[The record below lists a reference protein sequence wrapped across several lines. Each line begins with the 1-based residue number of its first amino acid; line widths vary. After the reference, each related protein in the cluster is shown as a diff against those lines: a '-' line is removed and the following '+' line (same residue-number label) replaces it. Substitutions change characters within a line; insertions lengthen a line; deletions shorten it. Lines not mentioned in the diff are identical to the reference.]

1 MNEQN
6 ETVKLSLKDIRRETM
21 ADHNETVIAQGTVMK
36 GSIASEVPVTVSG
49 KVDGDLAAPTLN
61 ITSTGSV
68 HGQVLVENL
77 TSQGEVSGEI
87 EAQEVNLSGKVRDK
101 TSIKAKSLEVKL
113 DTTDPERLSVTFG
126 ECTLDVGE
134 SASQQQ
140 PITMDNED
148 DDEEEEEPEADDD

>member
-1 MNEQN
+1 MDQYN
-6 ETVKLSLKDIRRETM
+6 ETI
-21 ADHNETVIAQGTVMK
+21 IAQGTVMK

-61 ITSTGSV
+61 ITETGSV

-77 TSQGEVSGEI
+77 TSQGEISGEI

-113 DTTDPERLSVTFG
+113 DTADPERLMVTFG
-126 ECTLDVGE
+126 ECTLDVGNTAKQSNIVAPE
-134 SASQQQ
+134 DDE
-140 PITMDNED
+140 PDNE
-148 DDEEEEEPEADDD
+148 ENA

>member
-1 MNEQN
+1 MDQ
-6 ETVKLSLKDIRRETM
+6 
-21 ADHNETVIAQGTVMK
+21 HNETIIAQGTVMK

-61 ITSTGSV
+61 ISETGSV

-77 TSQGEVSGEI
+77 MSKGEISGEI

-113 DTTDPERLSVTFG
+113 DTSDPERLTVTFG
-126 ECTLDVGE
+126 ECTLDVGQTEKRE
-134 SASQQQ
+134 SDYHMSDQEAES
-140 PITMDNED
+140 
-148 DDEEEEEPEADDD
+148 DEENV